1 VTIHDDLFS
10 GGRTLL
16 YGIHGRAATHY
27 LASNG
32 GSTTTSVTVIGYEQL
47 GATDDKEVFNATLR
61 ASEIAAPAE
70 GDWFIFS
77 GETARRYIANVKSQP
92 NGDFTLRGWS
102 RVERT

>member
-1 VTIHDDLFS
+1 MTVHDDLFS
-10 GGRTLL
+10 GGRVLL
-16 YGIHGRAATHY
+16 YGAHGRAANY
-27 LASNG
+27 YVASSG
-32 GSTTTSVTVIGYEQL
+32 ASSAVTVIGYEQL

-61 ASEIAAPAE
+61 ASEVSAPAE
-70 GDWFIFS
+70 GDWFIFA